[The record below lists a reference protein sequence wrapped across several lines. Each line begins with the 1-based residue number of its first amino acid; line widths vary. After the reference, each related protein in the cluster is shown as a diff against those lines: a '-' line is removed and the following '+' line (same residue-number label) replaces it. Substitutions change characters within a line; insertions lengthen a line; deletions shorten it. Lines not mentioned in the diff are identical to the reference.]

1 MEVVVIVGG
10 DRLMIGFMTMRQ
22 AKISR
27 GGQISVPADVR
38 HRWRTSRV
46 TLEDLGDHIV
56 VRPAPDDPISA
67 LRGAFADRRQ
77 PSSDELRTRAREED
91 GRTGQRRSSR

>member
-1 MEVVVIVGG
+1 
-10 DRLMIGFMTMRQ
+10 MITFMIMKLFR
-22 AKISR
+22 ISR

-46 TLEDLGDHIV
+46 TLEDRGDHIV

-67 LRGAFADRRQ
+67 LRGAFADRAM
-77 PSSDELRTRAREED
+77 PASDELRKRAREEER
-91 GRTGQRRSSR
+91 RTAERRASR

>member
-1 MEVVVIVGG
+1 LKLRSLTAG
-10 DRLMIGFMTMRQ
+10 RLMVGFMNMKQ
-22 AKISR
+22 IKISR

-46 TLEDLGDHIV
+46 SLEDRGDHLV

-67 LRGAFADRRQ
+67 LRGALADSRA
-77 PSSDELRTRAREED
+77 PDSDELRRRAREEE
-91 GRTGQRRSSR
+91 RLRSR